1 MPMIKAPAYP
11 SRLITANTDYSYRLT
26 IFGFPNAAGLP
37 PHERNL
43 GFLDQRLGLEWVHK
57 HIASFGG
64 DPSRLTHFGQSAGGR
79 SIDIHTFLYPDN
91 PLVRNIILHSG
102 TTLPRLPVHDPE
114 HTYFSFVAKSLGFEG
129 KDAQAE
135 LEFMRQQP
143 VEKLIEFIENHFYT
157 KTAPFLAFRP
167 VVDNF
172 TLFDDYEE
180 RAIAG
185 KFSKL
190 VRSVFFDHHRC
201 S

>member
-1 MPMIKAPAYP
+1 MV
-11 SRLITANTDYSYRLT
+11 TDKDSSYRLT

-37 PHERNL
+37 ADKRNL

-64 DPSRLTHFGQSAGGR
+64 DSSRLTHFGQSAGGR
-79 SIDIHTFLYPDN
+79 SIDIHSFVYPDS
-91 PLVRNIILHSG
+91 PLVRGMILHSG

-129 KDAQAE
+129 GDAEAE

-143 VEKLIEFIENHFYT
+143 AKKLMEFIENHFYT
-157 KTAPFLAFRP
+157 KKEPFLAFRP
-167 VVDNF
+167 VIDNF

-180 RAIAG
+180 RALAG

-190 VRSVFFDHHRC
+190 VSSSSNCCQVNLD
-201 S
+201 